1 MDIQTNI
8 ERTRAWGIA
17 KGITGTNGTGSI
29 KRQTE
34 KLLEEFEETRSALER
49 LPLAKTPAEAWDVL
63 DEIKD
68 GLGDMMVVMILI
80 GEMTGLPIEDC
91 LDSVID
97 IISARTGRMV
107 DGQFVKDK

>member
-1 MDIQTNI
+1 MDIQNNI

-49 LPLAKTPAEAWDVL
+49 LPLARTPAEAWDVL

-97 IISARTGRMV
+97 IISARTGSMV